1 MNEIG
6 IHDSI
11 KDELKIF
18 KFTRNS
24 LSYQYLIDA
33 ISIVSM
39 NPLAIKDFKNTV
51 YNQIAKKYNTRS
63 ENIQWCLSK
72 IVFTMLLNTD
82 KNVIYNYFRICEEDK
97 ITPKEFIIFIGENVK
112 NKGLVKK

>member
-18 KFTRNS
+18 KFARNS

-33 ISIVSM
+33 IYIVSM

-51 YNQIAKKYNTRS
+51 YNEIAKKYNTES
-63 ENIQWCLSK
+63 KNIQWCLTK
-72 IVFTMLLNTD
+72 IVFTMLLNTN
-82 KNVIYNYFRICEEDK
+82 KNVIYDYFRICEEDK
-97 ITPKEFIIFIGENVK
+97 ITTKEFIIFIGEKVK
-112 NKGLVKK
+112 NKMCVNK